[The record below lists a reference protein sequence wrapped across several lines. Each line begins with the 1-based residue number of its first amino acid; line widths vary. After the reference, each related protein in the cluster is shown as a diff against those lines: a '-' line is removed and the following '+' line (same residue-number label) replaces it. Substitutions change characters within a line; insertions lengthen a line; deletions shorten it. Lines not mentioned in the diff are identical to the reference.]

1 MLRIRTIDGKAYRLQ
16 DNARF
21 IEICD
26 NNGNVAAIVFMRDD
40 GSITI
45 CRVGEEEF
53 ENYVEA
59 FKVSKSKLISNDV

>member
-1 MLRIRTIDGKAYRLQ
+1 MLRIRTTEGKAYRLH

-21 IEICD
+21 VEICD
-26 NNGNVAAIVFMRDD
+26 NNGNVAAVVFLRDD

-53 ENYVEA
+53 ENYISA
-59 FKVSKSKLISNDV
+59 FKIAKSKLISDNV